1 MNGTIDT
8 PHRLAGRAEIRKM
21 LGVSHTRVVQIAA
34 QPDFPAPIDSLSMGI
49 VWSMPDVI
57 DWAERTGRRLNFDA
71 LTADVQAAG
80 SSSPQSKSES

>member
-1 MNGTIDT
+1 
-8 PHRLAGRAEIRKM
+8 M

-57 DWAERTGRRLNFDA
+57 DWAARTGRSLNFDA
-71 LTADVQAAG
+71 LSPDVQADG
-80 SSSPQSKSES
+80 DSNPQGKRES

>member
-1 MNGTIDT
+1 MNTTADV

-57 DWAERTGRRLNFDA
+57 DWAQRTGRSLNFEA
-71 LTADVQAAG
+71 LISDVQAAG
-80 SSSPQSKSES
+80 KSGPQGKRKS